1 LNSFKRN
8 PEKGGFV
15 GRKSQYDE
23 KVKPYLEKI
32 KEMVAVA
39 TEKYIAEKIL
49 HITQATFIKYK
60 KEHEELAEAVRIGI
74 PETVVKLKLAI
85 VQRALGYCDPITGKH
100 YPPDP
105 QAANLMLKNLDKEW
119 KNDDSTTIEL
129 KKEKLKIEKDKGII
143 W

>member
-1 LNSFKRN
+1 MNSFKRN

-23 KVKPYLEKI
+23 KVKPHLEDI
-32 KEMVAVA
+32 KEWVAVT
-39 TEKYIAEKIL
+39 TEQDIAENIL
-49 HITQATFIKYK
+49 HITQATFIRYK
-60 KEHEELAEAVRIGI
+60 KEHKELAEAVRVGI

-85 VQRALGYCDPITGKH
+85 LQKALGYRDSITDKY
-100 YPPDP
+100 YPPDT